1 MCKALVL
8 ISSREGDGVITQ
20 DLVKSQI
27 SFTLVYSILYYP
39 YQKERDDTSNPNKK
53 IQKCRNS
60 FP

>member
-1 MCKALVL
+1 MFFKELRMKLCSTAYTERKALIL

-39 YQKERDDTSNPNKK
+39 
-53 IQKCRNS
+53 
-60 FP
+60 